1 MKGFAGTRSWTI
13 RRLITCVFFFL
24 LLVDVLSLYLSYLSG
39 PFYPH
44 SRKLH
49 KADVLLVSPTFVDL
63 SHRQRRRSSHA
74 FGKPS
79 YLRPGCPFLAACR
92 ILCLTQTL
100 AEISHQGVSDALLAI
115 FAE

>member
-1 MKGFAGTRSWTI
+1 MKAFAGTRSSTI
-13 RRLITCVFFFL
+13 RRLITCVSFFFL
-24 LLVDVLSLYLSYLSG
+24 LTFSPSLSYLSG
-39 PFYPH
+39 PFDPR

-49 KADVLLVSPTFVDL
+49 KADVLLVSPTSVDL

-79 YLRPGCPFLAACR
+79 YLRPGCPFLAAYR
-92 ILCLTQTL
+92 SLCLTQTL
-100 AEISHQGVSDALLAI
+100 AEISQQGVSDALLAI